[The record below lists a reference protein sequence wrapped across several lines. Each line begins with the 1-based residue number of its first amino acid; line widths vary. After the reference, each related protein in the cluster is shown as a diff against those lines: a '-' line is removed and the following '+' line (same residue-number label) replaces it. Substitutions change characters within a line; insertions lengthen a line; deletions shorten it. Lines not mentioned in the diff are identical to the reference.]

1 MSSHDRVITGTEAKL
16 ADTYAIETM
25 GIPSL
30 ELMENA
36 SREVT
41 EYLAANF
48 TDSSVLILSGT
59 GNNGAD
65 GICVARQ
72 ILNDDR
78 FTFNPTVLITGNI
91 EHASWEFLHQLSEYK
106 RAGGIFSMAASDLRL
121 PQADVLVDAVFG
133 IGLKTLLRE
142 ERAWVLRT
150 ADSMNYKNV
159 IAVDVPSGI
168 NSDTGILM
176 GAGIHATATITF
188 GRMKSGLTKALGKEY
203 AGEVFVK
210 DIGIPDEAYDHVLS

>member
-1 MSSHDRVITGTEAKL
+1 
-16 ADTYAIETM
+16 
-25 GIPSL
+25 
-30 ELMENA
+30 
-36 SREVT
+36 
-41 EYLAANF
+41 
-48 TDSSVLILSGT
+48 
-59 GNNGAD
+59 
-65 GICVARQ
+65 
-72 ILNDDR
+72 
-78 FTFNPTVLITGNI
+78 
-91 EHASWEFLHQLSEYK
+91 
-106 RAGGIFSMAASDLRL
+106 
-121 PQADVLVDAVFG
+121 VDAVFG